1 MRENS
6 EEVVRER
13 ESQCKLREPRELERR
28 EREHRE
34 HRELERTETLWV
46 TVFFFFFNVK
56 MPCNFFNIIRVNE
69 VIYIFNNLCVL
80 LSLQISPIWGN

>member
-34 HRELERTETLWV
+34 HRELERTQRELRPCGFQC
-46 TVFFFFFNVK
+46 FFFFFYVK
-56 MPCNFFNIIRVNE
+56 MPCNFFNIIRKN
-69 VIYIFNNLCVL
+69 
-80 LSLQISPIWGN
+80 